1 MNPIVNG
8 LEKKYGRD
16 LKIRR
21 VDIKTGRGKDLAR
34 QHGVFGQ
41 PTFILFDS
49 GEQVRKLAG
58 AQSVETFEQ
67 TIERILD
74 R

>member
-1 MNPIVNG
+1 MDPIVDG
-8 LEKKYGRD
+8 LKKKYGGD
-16 LKIRR
+16 LKIQR
-21 VDIKTGRGKDLAR
+21 VDVKAGRGKDLAR

-67 TIERILD
+67 TIERILE
-74 R
+74 